1 MFVAMGALSLAIIH
15 ELVELK
21 IDVVTG
27 AQEHVQHKKNAPPKR
42 GTSGVG
48 DRDAEYAPIAPGRM

>member
-27 AQEHVQHKKNAPPKR
+27 AQEHVRQKKCP
-42 GTSGVG
+42 
-48 DRDAEYAPIAPGRM
+48 AEAGHEWSWGSRC